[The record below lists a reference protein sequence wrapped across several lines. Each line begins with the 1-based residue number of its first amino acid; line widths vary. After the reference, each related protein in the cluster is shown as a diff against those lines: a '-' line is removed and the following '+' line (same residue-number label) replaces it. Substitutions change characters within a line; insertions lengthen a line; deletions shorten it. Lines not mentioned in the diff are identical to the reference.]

1 MQGNWG
7 FLVPLIGDL
16 SLKAAVWGMVFGA
29 AGCLMAFL
37 SCWLV
42 FRKAWLRRVP
52 KVWNVL
58 AKLSYFLIW
67 AAFVLAGIIGGALYG
82 AQRVVDHSVA
92 QYLEPALTRQM
103 PDLRK
108 VLARHLEPMTRQ
120 SMLTVREMLRP
131 MLSDLYYKPR
141 SSSWVEQHKAR
152 LINDFILHGGAVALT
167 QAFQQS
173 MRLLPEFLPEGAS
186 REQNQLVHFSVNTAL
201 KVLAA
206 TGEKVDFSPLDQ
218 NVPKV
223 FSSAVQ
229 RQIDGLFKG
238 IYVGLLIKL
247 VLVMVLVG
255 LEMLFYFLYW
265 RPRWNRRQMAL
276 AG

>member
-16 SLKAAVWGMVFGA
+16 LFQAAIWGTVFGA
-29 AGCLMAFL
+29 AGCLMALL

-42 FRKAWLRRVP
+42 FRKAWLRRRP

-67 AAFVLAGIIGGALYG
+67 VVFVLAGVIGGVLYG
-82 AQRVVDHSVA
+82 TQRVVDRSVA

-108 VLARHLEPMTRQ
+108 VLARHLEPMARQ
-120 SMLTVREMLRP
+120 SVITVREMLQP
-131 MLSDLYYKPR
+131 MLRELYYKPR
-141 SSSWVEQHKAR
+141 SSSWIEQHKAR
-152 LINDFILHGGAVALT
+152 MINDFILHGGAVALT

-173 MRLLPEFLPEGAS
+173 MRLLPRFLPEDRS
-186 REQNQLVHFSVNTAL
+186 REQNQLVHFSVDTAL

-247 VLVMVLVG
+247 VLVMALVG

-265 RPRWNRRQMAL
+265 CPRWDRRQMAMP
-276 AG
+276 A